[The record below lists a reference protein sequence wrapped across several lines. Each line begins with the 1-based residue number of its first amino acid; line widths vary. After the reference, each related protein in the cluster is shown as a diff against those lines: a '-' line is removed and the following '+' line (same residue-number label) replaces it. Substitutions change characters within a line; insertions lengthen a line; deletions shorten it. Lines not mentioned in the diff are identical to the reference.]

1 MPQENKPHKEGFLEK
16 ILDHHHRH
24 EHGDKSQ
31 TAENQTAENQSQGK
45 WSDLRSDIR
54 KDEAGF
60 KEYLKEDEEME
71 EEGRTYGGL
80 M

>member
-1 MPQENKPHKEGFLEK
+1 LSTENKAPKEGFMDK

-24 EHGDKSQ
+24 EHGDK
-31 TAENQTAENQSQGK
+31 NRTAENQSQGK

-71 EEGRTYGGL
+71 KEGRTYGGL

>member
-1 MPQENKPHKEGFLEK
+1 MPRENKPPKEGFIEK
-16 ILDHHHRH
+16 IFDHHRRH
-24 EHGDKSQ
+24 EHGDK
-31 TAENQTAENQSQGK
+31 NQTAENQSQGK
-45 WSDLRSDIR
+45 WNDLRSDIR

-71 EEGRTYGGL
+71 KEGRTYGGL

>member
-1 MPQENKPHKEGFLEK
+1 MEK

-24 EHGDKSQ
+24 DHGDK
-31 TAENQTAENQSQGK
+31 NQTAENQSQGK

-71 EEGRTYGGL
+71 KEGRAYGGL